1 LLRVPI
7 GGRPGGEPVV
17 LDLKEAAEGGI
28 GPHGLVVGAT
38 GSGKSEL
45 LRTIVAGLAATHPP
59 EQLAFVLVDFKG
71 GAAFADLAGLPHVA
85 GLITNLHGQLAEA
98 YLNT

>member
-1 LLRVPI
+1 MPI
-7 GGRPGGEPVV
+7 GRRPDGEPVL

-28 GPHGLVVGAT
+28 GPHGLVVEAT

-45 LRTIVAGLAATHPP
+45 LRTIVAGLAATHLP

-71 GAAFADLAGLPHVA
+71 GAAFADLAGLPNVA
-85 GLITNLHGQLAEA
+85 GLITNLHGQLAVA